1 MCNHEEDFVGV
12 AKYKHKYT
20 LVDKYIVGICLT
32 GLTIAVAFMGLCFY
46 RLIVLG
52 L

>member
-1 MCNHEEDFVGV
+1 MCNHEEDFRGI

-20 LVDKYIVGICLT
+20 AVDKYIIGICLLGVT
-32 GLTIAVAFMGLCFY
+32 LAIAFMAVCFY
-46 RLIVLG
+46 QLVLS

>member
-1 MCNHEEDFVGV
+1 MYNHEEDFRGV

-20 LVDKYIVGICLT
+20 LVDKYLIGIVLL
-32 GLTIAVAFMGLCFY
+32 GLTIAVIFMGVCLY
-46 RLIVLG
+46 QLALS

>member
-1 MCNHEEDFVGV
+1 MCNHEEDFRGI

-20 LVDKYIVGICLT
+20 LVDKYLVGIVLLGVTISIVFMSVCL
-32 GLTIAVAFMGLCFY
+32 Y
-46 RLIVLG
+46 QLILS